1 MDEWVERAMARMPNV
16 PALFGWL
23 GLNRRGEWLIQG
35 DVINHRRIV
44 DTIAR
49 NYGADEHGRWFFQ
62 NGPQRGYIT
71 LEYAPLIARVQAD
84 DSLVAHTG
92 RRVET
97 ASALYLDEES
107 TAVLGTSEG
116 AVLIQ
121 GAELAWVLERL
132 RQAGGDE
139 EIDESALASA
149 LEATS
154 GAKTDLELVFGSER
168 LPVYRCDR
176 ADMPTTLGFVREP
189 VPCEDENSN

>member
-71 LEYAPLIARVQAD
+71 LEYAPLVARVQAD

-154 GAKTDLELVFGSER
+154 GAKTDLELVFGRER

-189 VPCEDENSN
+189 APCEDENSN